1 MVDVFIIR
9 SWTGDYLYNWKI
21 SSASDDSFLSSYQ
34 NFIFPFLKRMHDSSP
49 TRIAAR
55 WCQDFDLI
63 FFFLFTLFL
72 KRFIAYQNNFKRE
85 KFTDVKHA
93 F

>member
-1 MVDVFIIR
+1 
-9 SWTGDYLYNWKI
+9 
-21 SSASDDSFLSSYQ
+21 
-34 NFIFPFLKRMHDSSP
+34 MHDSSP

-63 FFFLFTLFL
+63 LYFLFTLFL
-72 KRFIAYQNNFKRE
+72 KRFIAYQNNLKRE